1 LIKEQDEIKRA
12 KQLFAALSPRELLVF
27 RWVIT
32 GMLNKNIAFAT
43 KITERT
49 VKAHRRQIMQKLNVS
64 SVAELVRLA
73 QKAGLSPAKDSP
85 QP

>member
-1 LIKEQDEIKRA
+1 
-12 KQLFAALSPRELLVF
+12 
-27 RWVIT
+27 
-32 GMLNKNIAFAT
+32 MLNKNIAFAT